1 MPALLVRVHETDTNA
16 WYPVAP
22 TQPRASAVR
31 RQRRGINAHQRCRE
45 EEQLRAASKSANFCV
60 KGSARAMIAMGRAR
74 RDASNS
80 NARGKY
86 SGSCEGR
93 DGHPKNRT
101 KRNAIT
107 HLSPESRGPVFLH
120 NRRQKGK
127 DSAVTVPVPYRPT
140 GARLRQGP
148 VLTIP

>member
-1 MPALLVRVHETDTNA
+1 MQALLVRAHETDTNA
-16 WYPVAP
+16 WYLVA
-22 TQPRASAVR
+22 TSQPRASAVR
-31 RQRRGINAHQRCRE
+31 RQRCCINAHQRCRE
-45 EEQLRAASKSANFCV
+45 EEQLRAASKSKIKIV
-60 KGSARAMIAMGRAR
+60 KGSTRAMRVMVLAR

-80 NARGKY
+80 NARGKC

-101 KRNAIT
+101 KQNAIK
-107 HLSPESRGPVFLH
+107 HLLLGHEGQSFLR

-127 DSAVTVPVPYRPT
+127 DSAVTVQAPYRPT
-140 GARLRQGP
+140 GARLRPGP

>member
-1 MPALLVRVHETDTNA
+1 MMPVLLVRAHETDTNA

-31 RQRRGINAHQRCRE
+31 RQRRSINAHQQCRE
-45 EEQLRAASKSANFCV
+45 EEQLRAASKSAKEFCDGKRTRNESDGTSM
-60 KGSARAMIAMGRAR
+60 KGCKQF
-74 RDASNS
+74 

-93 DGHPKNRT
+93 DGHPKIRT
-101 KRNAIT
+101 KPN
-107 HLSPESRGPVFLH
+107 LSQEGQSFLR
-120 NRRQKGK
+120 NRRQKGR
-127 DSAVTVPVPYRPT
+127 DSAVTVPAPYRPT
-140 GARLRQGP
+140 GARLRPGP